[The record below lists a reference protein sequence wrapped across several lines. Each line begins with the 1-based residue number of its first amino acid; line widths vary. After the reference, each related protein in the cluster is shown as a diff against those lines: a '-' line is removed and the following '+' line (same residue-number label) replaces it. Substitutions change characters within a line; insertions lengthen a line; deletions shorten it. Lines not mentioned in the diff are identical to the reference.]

1 MNIAWYDLVGTTG
14 VVMILVAYFL
24 AQTERVSSQSL
35 GYSTTNLVGSVLIA
49 ISLLYDF
56 NLASF
61 IIEVAWISISL
72 YGIVRAR
79 RVADVVNNG
88 TL

>member
-24 AQTERVSSQSL
+24 AQTQRVSSQSL
-35 GYSTTNLVGSVLIA
+35 GYSAINLVGSVLIA

-79 RVADVVNNG
+79 RVAHDATRG